1 MANIMGFETPNLPTI
16 DISGFLSSSWIY
28 VAVVTLVGIILIAG
42 ISIMLFFMTYNKK
55 VEVYENISGMGYQR
69 VLVTR
74 ARLVKLGV
82 GGEEI
87 LKTLVGGK
95 YVSAYGRK
103 MGRNTYWFAKGQDG
117 YWYNST
123 LGDLDTKLAMLDIE
137 PVDRDVRMFHF
148 ALDKLS
154 HQTYGKTGFLEK
166 YGIHIMLFAFLI
178 IMLVGFWIIA
188 GKINEGL
195 VATNAAAN
203 INLKTVQ
210 AADAAL
216 TKVDSVNRGGT
227 SGLIPAGGG
236 GGG

>member
-1 MANIMGFETPNLPTI
+1 MANIMGFEVATPNI

-28 VAVVTLVGIILIAG
+28 VAIITFIGIILIAG

-55 VEVYENISGMGYQR
+55 VIVFENISGMGYQPI
-69 VLVTR
+69 LSTR
-74 ARLVKLGV
+74 ARIVKLGI

-103 MGRNTYWFAKGQDG
+103 MGRNTYWYAKGQDG
-117 YWYNST
+117 YWYNCT
-123 LGDLDTKLAMLDIE
+123 LGDLDTKLSMLDIE
-137 PVDRDVRMFHF
+137 PVDRDVRMFHV

-178 IMLVGFWIIA
+178 VMLVGFWIIA

-203 INLKTVQ
+203 INLQTVE

-216 TKVDSVNRGGT
+216 TKVDSINRN
-227 SGLIPAGGG
+227 SGLVDAGGG
-236 GGG
+236 

>member
-1 MANIMGFETPNLPTI
+1 MANIIGFEIATPNI

-28 VAVVTLVGIILIAG
+28 VAVITFIGIILIAG
-42 ISIMLFFMTYNKK
+42 ISIMLFFMTYNKR
-55 VEVYENISGMGYQR
+55 VMVFENISGMGYQP
-69 VLVTR
+69 VLSTR
-74 ARLVKLGV
+74 ARIVKLGI

-103 MGRNTYWFAKGQDG
+103 MGRNTYWYAKGQDG
-117 YWYNST
+117 YWYNCT
-123 LGDLDTKLAMLDIE
+123 LGDLDTKLSMLDIE
-137 PVDRDVRMFHF
+137 PVDRDVRMFHV

-154 HQTYGKTGFLEK
+154 HQTYGKHGFLEK

-178 IMLVGFWIIA
+178 IMLIGFWIIA

-203 INLKTVQ
+203 INLKTVE

-216 TKVDSVNRGGT
+216 TKVDSVNRN
-227 SGLIPAGGG
+227 SGLVDAGGG
-236 GGG
+236 